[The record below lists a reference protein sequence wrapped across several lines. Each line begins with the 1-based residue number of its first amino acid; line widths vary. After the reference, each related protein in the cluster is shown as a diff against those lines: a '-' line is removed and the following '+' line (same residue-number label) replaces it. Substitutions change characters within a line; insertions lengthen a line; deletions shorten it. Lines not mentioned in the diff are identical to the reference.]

1 MRRKVLLCG
10 LTRAF
15 VLKESGAVNSA
26 KCPVKQLFDVSNDL
40 LAPTE
45 KFFTEKLFQIMRK
58 IDFCGVFSA
67 NL

>member
-45 KFFTEKLFQIMRK
+45 KFFGKTLADNEKDRVLRCF
-58 IDFCGVFSA
+58 
-67 NL
+67 

>member
-45 KFFTEKLFQIMRK
+45 KFFPEKLLLIKRK
-58 IDFCGVFSA
+58 IASCGFFSV
-67 NL
+67 NP